1 MTPRHLYRAIF
12 GAPESLQ
19 RHIVIYMVL
28 ASIFSVI
35 LVGALSRSLLVEH
48 VVEYRYE
55 TLEAEAR
62 EMASRLEDV
71 TDETHAIK
79 TFRIGEDDNSRVVD
93 YALYSQDGKPLAGGA
108 PPLSPRISI
117 YGTTADS
124 YWFRTANDQPGAA
137 VPLVLNGKKRW
148 LAAIEGEK
156 HPYSNPTPLW
166 GEILGHSYP
175 LIGLTLALVLAAAIL
190 AARSSL
196 SPLKRVLEQ
205 LSQISPSATG
215 QQIEPDAA
223 PYEIRPLI
231 NATNQMVTRM
241 EEGYQAQRSFAGNV
255 AHEIRTPI
263 AVLKSRL
270 QNTATAPVCKELLV
284 DLEQIERI
292 TYQLLDMSRADMLAG
307 TDFEQIDLVQ
317 IAADL
322 VCDMAPAALDA
333 GIHLALSG
341 ADSAP
346 TYGNPGFLRMALR
359 NLVENAI
366 LHSPADSE
374 VEISVQSSPPGWQ
387 VRDHGDG
394 VPKTDLARIF
404 NRFDRGHKKQSGLP
418 GAGVGLS
425 IVRQVADAH
434 GGTITVVNSP
444 DGGAIF
450 SFILTNDLGTGA
462 ATKLP

>member
-1 MTPRHLYRAIF
+1 MTPRGLYCAIF

-35 LVGALSRSLLVEH
+35 LVGALSRSVLVEH

-55 TLEAEAR
+55 TLEAGAK
-62 EMASRLEDV
+62 EMASRLEEAPDGSL
-71 TDETHAIK
+71 AIK
-79 TFRIGEDDNSRVVD
+79 TFRIGSDDYNRVID
-93 YALYSQDGKPLAGGA
+93 YALYSLNGSPLTGA
-108 PPLSPRISI
+108 STPLPPRISI

-124 YWFRTANDQPGAA
+124 YWFRTANDQPGVA
-137 VPLVLNGKKRW
+137 VPLVLNGKKEW
-148 LAAIEGEK
+148 LAAIEGGK

-190 AARSSL
+190 AARNSL
-196 SPLKRVLEQ
+196 NPLTRVLDQ
-205 LSQISPSATG
+205 LSRISPSATG
-215 QQIEPDAA
+215 QHIEPDAA

-241 EEGYQAQRSFAGNV
+241 EEGYQTQRNFAGNV

-270 QNTATAPVCKELLV
+270 QSTTAEPACKELLV

-307 TDFEQIDLVQ
+307 TDFEQINLVQ
-317 IAADL
+317 VASEL
-322 VCDMAPAALDA
+322 VCDMAPAALDS
-333 GIHLALSG
+333 GIYLALSG
-341 ADSAP
+341 VASAP
-346 TYGNPGFLRMALR
+346 AYGNPGFLRMALR

-366 LHSPADSE
+366 LHSPVDSE
-374 VEISVQSSPPGWQ
+374 VEISVQKSPPGWQ

-394 VPKTDLARIF
+394 VPDSDLTRIF
-404 NRFDRGHKKQSGLP
+404 NRFDRGDRKQSGLP
-418 GAGVGLS
+418 GVGVGLS
-425 IVRQVADAH
+425 IVRQVCDAH
-434 GGTITVVNSP
+434 GGTISVENAP

-450 SFILTNDLGTGA
+450 SLILTDNAGTGA
-462 ATKLP
+462 KEIPS

>member
-1 MTPRHLYRAIF
+1 MTPRRLYRAIF

-62 EMASRLEDV
+62 EMASRLEEVADKSR
-71 TDETHAIK
+71 AIK
-79 TFRIGEDDNSRVVD
+79 TFRIGSGDYNTVID
-93 YALYSQDGKPLAGGA
+93 YALYSRDGSPLTGA
-108 PPLSPRISI
+108 STPLPPRISI

-137 VPLVLNGKKRW
+137 VPLVLNGQKGW
-148 LAAIEGEK
+148 LAAIEGGK

-190 AARSSL
+190 AARRSL
-196 SPLKRVLEQ
+196 GPLTRVLDQ
-205 LSQISPSATG
+205 LSRISPSATG

-223 PYEIRPLI
+223 PHEIRPLI
-231 NATNQMVTRM
+231 NATNRMVTRM
-241 EEGYQAQRSFAGNV
+241 EEGYQTQRDFAGNV

-270 QNTATAPVCKELLV
+270 QSTTTEPACKELLV

-307 TDFEQIDLVQ
+307 TGFEQIDLVK
-317 IAADL
+317 IAAEL
-322 VCDMAPAALDA
+322 VCDMAPAALDS
-333 GIHLALSG
+333 GIDLALSG
-341 ADSAP
+341 TASAP
-346 TYGNPGFLRMALR
+346 ACGNPGFLRMALR

-366 LHSPADSE
+366 LHSPPDSE
-374 VEISVQSSPPGWQ
+374 VEICVQSSPPGWQ

-394 VPKTDLARIF
+394 VPESDQSRIF
-404 NRFDRGHKKQSGLP
+404 NRFDRGDRKKSGHP

-434 GGTITVVNSP
+434 GGTIRVENSP
-444 DGGAIF
+444 DGGAVF
-450 SFILTNDLGTGA
+450 SFVLTDNIGTGA
-462 ATKLP
+462 GKKLS

>member
-1 MTPRHLYRAIF
+1 MTPRYLYRTVF
-12 GAPESLQ
+12 GAPKSLQ

-35 LVGALSRSLLVEH
+35 MVGALSRSILVEH

-55 TLEAEAR
+55 TLEAEAK
-62 EMASRLEDV
+62 EMASRLEEVADRSL
-71 TDETHAIK
+71 AIK
-79 TFRIGEDDNSRVVD
+79 IFQIGAGDYNRVID
-93 YALYSQDGKPLAGGA
+93 YALYSLNGSPLTGA
-108 PPLSPRISI
+108 STPLPPRISI
-117 YGTTADS
+117 YGTTADN
-124 YWFRTANDQPGAA
+124 YWFRTYNDQPGAA
-137 VPLVLNGKKRW
+137 VPLVLNGKEGW

-175 LIGLTLALVLAAAIL
+175 LIGLTIALVLAAAIL
-190 AARSSL
+190 AARRSL
-196 SPLKRVLEQ
+196 RPLTRVLDQ
-205 LSQISPSATG
+205 LSRISPSATG

-223 PYEIRPLI
+223 PHEIRPLI

-241 EEGYQAQRSFAGNV
+241 EEGYQTQRNFAGNV

-270 QNTATAPVCKELLV
+270 QSTSTEPACKELLV

-307 TDFEQIDLVQ
+307 TGFEQIDLVQ
-317 IAADL
+317 IAAGL
-322 VCDMAPAALDA
+322 VCDMAPAALDS
-333 GIHLALSG
+333 GINLALSG
-341 ADSAP
+341 TSSAP
-346 TYGNPGFLRMALR
+346 AYGNPSFLRMALR

-374 VEISVQSSPPGWQ
+374 VEISVQQYPLCWQ

-394 VPKTDLARIF
+394 VPKSDLTRIF
-404 NRFDRGHKKQSGLP
+404 NRFDRGDRKKSGFP

-425 IVRQVADAH
+425 IVRQVSDTH
-434 GGTITVVNSP
+434 GGTISVENSP

-450 SFILTNDLGTGA
+450 SFILTDNIGPSAKET
-462 ATKLP
+462 PS